1 MTDIN
6 ERLYR
11 EHDRFL
17 SGKGGPCSCCGQ
29 AKGFAWSDR
38 EEINTGFGSNFDG
51 THFLW
56 LDDDEETRP
65 TGFIC
70 DQCIE
75 RLKSRHAIEEYLSD
89 IWGPNGGLSDRGRA
103 VAYGLGVRRMQA
115 ILNLPADENDMVS
128 PEVLARL
135 PFSLRRRRRSVD
147 RSLKHTEL
155 VTRTLWLTISDEI
168 PESTGRRDALIHA
181 ALGLPFDDEAVKETI
196 ALRELARKEWLRN
209 TVDDATLFAELEHD
223 RVQWPD
229 G

>member
-1 MTDIN
+1 MTDVD

-17 SGKGGPCSCCGQ
+17 SGEGGSCSCCGQ
-29 AKGFAWSDR
+29 ADAFAWSDR
-38 EEINTGFGSNFDG
+38 EEIDTGYGSNFDG

-56 LDDDEETRP
+56 LDDDEASRP

-75 RLKSRHAIEEYLSD
+75 RLKSGHAIEEHFSE
-89 IWGPNGGLSDRGRA
+89 IWGPNGGLSDKGRA

-115 ILNLPADENDMVS
+115 ILKLAVDENGMVM
-128 PEVLARL
+128 PEALARL

-147 RSLKHTEL
+147 RSLEHTEL
-155 VTRTLWLTISDEI
+155 VTRTLGLTISDEM
-168 PESTGRRDALIHA
+168 PESTGRRDALVHA

-196 ALRELARKEWLRN
+196 GLRELARKEWLRN
-209 TVDDATLFAELEHD
+209 TVDDATLFAELE
-223 RVQWPD
+223 REREQRPE
-229 G
+229 

>member
-1 MTDIN
+1 MAALD
-6 ERLYR
+6 EWLYR

-17 SGKGGPCSCCGQ
+17 SGESGSCSCCGQ
-29 AKGFAWSDR
+29 ADAFAWSDR
-38 EEINTGFGSNFDG
+38 EEIDTGFGSNFDG

-56 LDDDEETRP
+56 LDDDETSRP

-75 RLKSRHAIEEYLSD
+75 RLKSGHVIEEYISE
-89 IWGPNGGLSDRGRA
+89 IWGPNGGLSDKGRA

-115 ILNLPADENDMVS
+115 ILNLTADENGMVT
-128 PEVLARL
+128 PETLARL
-135 PFSLRRRRRSVD
+135 PFSLGRRRRSVD

-168 PESTGRRDALIHA
+168 PESTGRRDALVHA

-196 ALRELARKEWLRN
+196 GLREIARKEWLRN
-209 TVDDATLFAELEHD
+209 KVDDATLFAALERE
-223 RVQWPD
+223 RVQRPK
-229 G
+229 